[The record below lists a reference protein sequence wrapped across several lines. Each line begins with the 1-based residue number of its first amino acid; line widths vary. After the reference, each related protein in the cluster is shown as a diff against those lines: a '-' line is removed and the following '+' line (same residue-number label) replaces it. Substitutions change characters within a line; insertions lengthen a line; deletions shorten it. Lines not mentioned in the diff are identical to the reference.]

1 MSEIKNLIQDL
12 PEITPTQRVLFSSMA
27 DKFYQKLPESLYMN
41 QYQLQEELG
50 STHEQWNNFLKI
62 REIDRYIQKE
72 IAGMAEIAARKAI
85 SSLQSGGA
93 SSSDI
98 QAAKQLLETSKLLK
112 QKTGGVQQIVIMHLP
127 PKEYEHGKTI

>member
-1 MSEIKNLIQDL
+1 MSEIK
-12 PEITPTQRVLFSSMA
+12 EIINQVEELSATQRVLFSSMA
-27 DKFYQKLPESLYMN
+27 DKFYALLPESLYMN
-41 QYQLQEELG
+41 QYQLQEEVG

-62 REIDRYIQKE
+62 REVDRYIQKE

-85 SSLQSGGA
+85 SQLQSGGA

-127 PKEYEHGKTI
+127 PKEYKHETDI